1 MTTLGGGGNLPRNV
15 IGNVSPH
22 FCSISAAILFGLCGG
37 MEVELVTDETSEDEN
52 YGLDENSED
61 YLNFEGE
68 RCGICTDVV
77 IDRGVLDCC
86 QHWFCFA
93 CIDNWATITSLCPLC
108 QNEFQLITCVPVY
121 DTVGGN
127 KTDDDTNPRDD
138 EWFIEGKNNTL
149 SFPSYYIDE
158 NAVVC
163 LDGDG
168 CKIRSG
174 SVAIQEDSDIDTSI
188 ACDSCDKWYHAFCVG
203 FDPEGSCDGS
213 WLCPRCTIDKGPQ
226 NPDRVSVLRKN
237 HQNGLEIS
245 GSDCQPEASFS
256 GRVSVSVADDG
267 ETAILI
273 SLLEGNQES
282 QESSKSVFEC
292 SKDMENTLFPASTS
306 DVLKSEA
313 LPDNRNSLGPN
324 ICQQE
329 LELSL
334 SQDNCYSSSHSVSPG
349 QLKISTDDAVKQRP
363 THINNKGVDSGLD
376 LDLGLSMCSDMSVH
390 MKENDTAEDH
400 VPRSVEQNNRSEDLL
415 QGENVVHNEIK
426 LFSVKSTPDKKE
438 TASGVTGVK
447 RKHRDSRNADG
458 EEGEANIESKLSKKK
473 IKAESNSQ
481 LNSLT
486 DQEAVSALDDSSSIS
501 RRSSSKE
508 STSKCKSGK
517 ENGSSDIMD
526 IVQGTD
532 RRSLKQHGHKSYTD
546 RESAAGLRLKK
557 IMRRAGDDKDSSALV
572 QELRKKIREAVRNK
586 TSQELER
593 NLFDPKLLDAFRA
606 ALAGSGAE
614 NRKPTL
620 DVKAKRSLLQKGKV
634 RESLTKKIYGMGGKR
649 RRAWTREC
657 EVEFWKH
664 RCVKASKPEKI
675 QTLKSVLDL
684 LRDNSDYTKKKMPA
698 NEEVDKGSILSR
710 LYLADTSVFPRKN
723 DIKTVAA
730 QKAATTP
737 EQKIESGLPGKA
749 SIPLP
754 IDQSEKTQKDNSL
767 LQVSVPPL
775 DGKEMK
781 KSVKGMKSGSA
792 SGDAHQKRYPKG
804 APTPASGGM
813 KIASEKDMAS
823 KSDMIKGDKRKW
835 ALELVARK
843 TAASSKN
850 TPGKEEDNAILKGN
864 YTLLAQ
870 LPKDMRPVL
879 ATSRHN
885 KIPISV
891 RQTQLYRLTEHFLKK
906 ANVSVASRTAETELA
921 VADAVNIEKQVAD
934 RSNSKLVYLNLCS
947 QELLRRSDDMNSDRA
962 KEPHPSTSESLSDT
976 PLEETS
982 NSSLDLGVDEALRKA
997 GLMSDSPPNSPNHTT
1012 EDIKNEVGSPG
1023 KSDEEGPDNVIE
1035 VDPQPDLDIYGD
1047 FEYNLEDDD
1056 FIGAGALNVSKL
1068 QPEPPKIKLLFSSLK
1083 SEKPNGI
1090 LELHDDVAQAD
1101 PGALA
1106 GTSVPLESQNKTST
1120 GDECLVQNS
1129 SVDNDE
1135 EAALAECEELYGPD
1149 KEPLIKKC
1157 PEIAFVTPSDQT
1169 VSNELP
1175 GETGDCRSNQT
1186 EKNSGQPS
1194 CRENEAEKAKSTK
1207 GETKQSEE
1215 NSTVIKKVEAY
1226 IKEHIRPLCKSG
1238 VITVD
1243 QYRWAVG
1250 KTTEKVMKYHSKEKN
1265 ANFLIKEGEK
1275 VKKLA
1280 EQYIEAAQQKAKT

>member
-1 MTTLGGGGNLPRNV
+1 
-15 IGNVSPH
+15 
-22 FCSISAAILFGLCGG
+22 

-52 YGLDENSED
+52 YGLDDNSED

-127 KTDDDTNPRDD
+127 KTDDDTNPRQ
-138 EWFIEGKNNTL
+138 L
-149 SFPSYYIDE
+149 SAWMEMAAKFGADQWQFK
-158 NAVVC
+158 
-163 LDGDG
+163 
-168 CKIRSG
+168 KIQILIHPLLVIPVING
-174 SVAIQEDSDIDTSI
+174 M
-188 ACDSCDKWYHAFCVG
+188 YHAFCVG
-203 FDPEGSCDGS
+203 FDTEGSCDGS
-213 WLCPRCTIDKGPQ
+213 WLCPRCTIGKGPQ
-226 NPDRVSVLRKN
+226 NPDRVSVLRKSY
-237 HQNGLEIS
+237 QNELEIS
-245 GSDCQPEASFS
+245 GGDCQPEASFS

-282 QESSKSVFEC
+282 QESSKSVFGC
-292 SKDMENTLFPASTS
+292 SKDMESTLFPASTS

-313 LPDNRNSLGPN
+313 LPGNRNSLEPN

-334 SQDNCYSSSHSVSPG
+334 SQDNCYSSSHSTSPG
-349 QLKISTDDAVKQRP
+349 QLKISDEAVKQSQK
-363 THINNKGVDSGLD
+363 HLNNEVVDSSLD
-376 LDLGLSMCSDMSVH
+376 LDLGLSMCSDISVH
-390 MKENDTAEDH
+390 MKDNAEDH
-400 VPRSVEQNNRSEDLL
+400 VPGSVEPNNRSEDLL
-415 QGENVVHNEIK
+415 QGENVVHNEIEV
-426 LFSVKSTPDKKE
+426 FSVKSTPDKKE
-438 TASGVTGVK
+438 TASGITGVK

-458 EEGEANIESKLSKKK
+458 EEGEANIESKLSQKKL
-473 IKAESNSQ
+473 KAESNSQ
-481 LNSLT
+481 LISLG
-486 DQEAVSALDDSSSIS
+486 DQAAVSVLDDPSSVS
-501 RRSSSKE
+501 RRSSSND
-508 STSKCKSGK
+508 STSKFKSEK

-532 RRSLKQHGHKSYTD
+532 RRSLKQLGHKNSSD

-586 TSQELER
+586 SSQELER
-593 NLFDPKLLDAFRA
+593 NLFDPKLLNAFRA

-664 RCVKASKPEKI
+664 RCIKASKPEKI
-675 QTLKSVLDL
+675 QTLK
-684 LRDNSDYTKKKMPA
+684 
-698 NEEVDKGSILSR
+698 
-710 LYLADTSVFPRKN
+710 KN
-723 DIKTVAA
+723 DIKPVSA
-730 QKAATTP
+730 QKAAATS
-737 EQKIESGLPGKA
+737 EQKTESGLTGKA
-749 SIPLP
+749 SIALP
-754 IDQSEKTQKDNSL
+754 IDQSEKTQKENSL
-767 LQVSVPPL
+767 LQVTVSPL

-781 KSVKGMKSGSA
+781 KSIKGMKAESA
-792 SGDAHQKRYPKG
+792 SGDAHQKRHPKG
-804 APTPASGGM
+804 APAPASGGM
-813 KIASEKDMAS
+813 KITSEKDMAG
-823 KSDMIKGDKRKW
+823 KSEIKGDKRKW
-835 ALELVARK
+835 ALEVLARK

-850 TPGKEEDNAILKGN
+850 TPGKEEDSAILKGN

-906 ANVSVASRTAETELA
+906 ANASVACRTAETELA

-962 KEPHPSTSESLSDT
+962 KEPHPCSTSESLSDT

-982 NSSLDLGVDEALRKA
+982 NSSLDLVVDEALKRA

-1023 KSDEEGPDNVIE
+1023 KSDDEGPDNMIE
-1035 VDPQPDLDIYGD
+1035 VDAQPDLDIYGD

-1068 QPEPPKIKLLFSSLK
+1068 EPEPPKIKLLFSSLK
-1083 SEKPNGI
+1083 SEEPNGI
-1090 LELHDDVAQAD
+1090 LGLHDNEAQAD
-1101 PGALA
+1101 LGGLS
-1106 GTSVPLESQNKTST
+1106 GTSVPLESQNKAST
-1120 GDECLVQNS
+1120 GDRCLVQNS
-1129 SVDNDE
+1129 SVDDDDD
-1135 EAALAECEELYGPD
+1135 CEELYGPD

-1157 PEIAFVTPSDQT
+1157 PETAFVTPSEQT
-1169 VSNELP
+1169 VIGELP
-1175 GETGDCRSNQT
+1175 GETGDCRSNQI

-1194 CRENEAEKAKSTK
+1194 CMENVEVEPDGSKQSPSNSKKREKETEKAKTTK

-1215 NSTVIKKVEAY
+1215 NSMVEAY

-1250 KTTEKVMKYHSKEKN
+1250 KTTEKVMKYHSKEKT

-1280 EQYIEAAQQKAKT
+1280 EQYVEAAPQKTKT